1 MENKVLHEVAITA
14 IIYQDD
20 QYLITKRSEDED
32 RFPGKWTVPG
42 GKLET
47 DDYVPLKKDTDI
59 HWYNVLEKVLKRE
72 VDEEV
77 GVEIEKIEYVTSLS
91 MVHEDGAPSLIV
103 SCMAAYAGGEITLDE
118 DEMSEFAWVTVDEA
132 ADYDLI
138 SGIYDEIVMA
148 DKQRKGEVSK
158 WGGNVM

>member
-1 MENKVLHEVAITA
+1 MENKVLHEVTITA

-20 QYLITKRSEDED
+20 QYLIAKRSEDED

-47 DDYVPLKKDTDI
+47 DDYTSLQKDTDI
-59 HWYNVLEKVLKRE
+59 YWYNVLEKVLERE

-77 GVEIEKIEYVTSLS
+77 GVDIEKTEYVTSLS
-91 MVHEDGAPSLIV
+91 TVYDDGAPSLIV
-103 SCMAAYAGGEITLDE
+103 SCMAEYAGGNIELDE

-158 WGGNVM
+158 WG